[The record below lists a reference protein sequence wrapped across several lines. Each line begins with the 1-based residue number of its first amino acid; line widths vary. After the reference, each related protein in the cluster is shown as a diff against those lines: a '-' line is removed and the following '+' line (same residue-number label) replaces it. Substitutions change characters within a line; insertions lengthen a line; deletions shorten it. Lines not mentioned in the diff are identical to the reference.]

1 MVDMKKKKD
10 LTQYNDLC
18 LKCKKKCKQLKTL
31 ALLTCPNFD
40 RKEEQLEIV
49 FPKTRRKSK

>member
-1 MVDMKKKKD
+1 MKKKEFIE
-10 LTQYNDLC
+10 YNDLC

-49 FPKTRRKSK
+49 FPKTRRIKKK